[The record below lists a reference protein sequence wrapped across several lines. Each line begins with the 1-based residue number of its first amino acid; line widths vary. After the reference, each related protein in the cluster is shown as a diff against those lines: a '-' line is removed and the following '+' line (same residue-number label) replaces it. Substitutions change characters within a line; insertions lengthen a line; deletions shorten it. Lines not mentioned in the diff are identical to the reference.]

1 MDNSYV
7 VKIFVESGNPSG
19 VRRVSKSNWSGE
31 CLVFSKN
38 DLSEVLNRL
47 NDQIGVYVLV
57 GDDLEGNF
65 DQQVYVGQSTQL
77 SNRLKEHAKDESK
90 NFWTQTVVFSSVSG
104 EMNNGDIKYLES
116 RLICLARESK
126 RSAIS
131 NANMPVEPAL
141 SAVDKSEAQ
150 GFLKA
155 ALDIFSVLGVN
166 AFHPAKK
173 SLIPTAQYFL
183 NGPKA
188 SASGENRSDG
198 FLVFEGATARC
209 EETPTLE
216 DSCRNLRADLVKS
229 GILVPAGES
238 YRLTKDYLFTSPSS
252 ASGVLLSRSSN
263 GRTEWKDSDG
273 VTLKTHQEEALEPS

>member
-131 NANMPVEPAL
+131 NANTPVEPAL

-155 ALDIFSVLGVN
+155 ALDIFSVLGINV
-166 AFHPAKK
+166 FHLAKRLSISTIQY
-173 SLIPTAQYFL
+173 SLSGGVATAM
-183 NGPKA
+183 
-188 SASGENRSDG
+188 GENQSDG
-198 FLVFEGATARC
+198 FLVFKDATARL
-209 EETPTLE
+209 EEAPSIPDRT
-216 DSCRNLRADLVKS
+216 RNLRSDLVKRE
-229 GILVPAGES
+229 ILISAGES
-238 YRLTKDYLFTSPSS
+238 YCLMSDYLFDSPSA
-252 ASGVLLSRSSN
+252 ASSVLLGRSSN